1 MSSDPDDFLIVP
13 EAAAELRMAKRTL
26 DNHRWKGT
34 GPKFR
39 RHGGRIVYRRG
50 DLLAWSEERAARMA
64 TGKKSSRTSSPGHT
78 GSNGPRAAGTRLDK
92 RKRTKAAV
100 ESQPKHTNWSL
111 RVDKANAIKGPT
123 GGHPTP

>member
-1 MSSDPDDFLIVP
+1 MSGDPEEFLIVP
-13 EAAAELRMAKRTL
+13 EAAEELRMAKRTL

-64 TGKKSSRTSSPGHT
+64 AREKNGGEASGAFVSGERLC
-78 GSNGPRAAGTRLDK
+78 GSGAGMAQGERPETVLERQSE
-92 RKRTKAAV
+92 R
-100 ESQPKHTNWSL
+100 PNWPIHAEATDTAERPARNYPS
-111 RVDKANAIKGPT
+111 A
-123 GGHPTP
+123 

>member
-64 TGKKSSRTSSPGHT
+64 AGEKNNRTSSSGRT
-78 GSNGPRAAGTRLDK
+78 GNSVPRPAGTRLDK
-92 RKRTKAAV
+92 RKRPKTAV
-100 ESQPKHTNWSL
+100 ESQRKHPDWAL
-111 RVDKANAIKGPT
+111 HADKTSPVKGPT

>member
-64 TGKKSSRTSSPGHT
+64 AGKTNRLTSSPGRT
-78 GSNGPRAAGTRLDK
+78 GSSGTRPAGTRLDK
-92 RKRTKAAV
+92 RKRPKTSV
-100 ESQPKHTNWSL
+100 EPQPKHPNWPL
-111 RVDKANAIKGPT
+111 HADKTGPVKGPT
-123 GGHPTP
+123 GGHPAP

>member
-1 MSSDPDDFLIVP
+1 MSGDPDDFLIVP
-13 EAAAELRMAKRTL
+13 EAAADLRMAKRTL

-64 TGKKSSRTSSPGHT
+64 
-78 GSNGPRAAGTRLDK
+78 A
-92 RKRTKAAV
+92 RKRNSRVPPSAPAGHNGDRAPGAV
-100 ESQPKHTNWSL
+100 LAEDEHSETVLERQREHSNWSL
-111 RVDKANAIKGPT
+111 HPDRPRSGKEPT
-123 GGHPTP
+123 GGHPPP

>member
-1 MSSDPDDFLIVP
+1 MSNDPDNFLIVP
-13 EAAAELRMAKRTL
+13 EAAAELRVARRTL

-64 TGKKSSRTSSPGHT
+64 AGKRSSRTSSPARIGN
-78 GSNGPRAAGTRLDK
+78 SGPRPAGPRPDK
-92 RKRTKAAV
+92 RKRPTTAV
-100 ESQPKHTNWSL
+100 ESQPKRADWSL
-111 RVDKANAIKGPT
+111 HADKARPVKGPT

>member
-1 MSSDPDDFLIVP
+1 MFSYPDDFLIVP

-50 DLLAWSEERAARMA
+50 DLLAWSEERAAWMA
-64 TGKKSSRTSSPGHT
+64 EW
-78 GSNGPRAAGTRLDK
+78 K
-92 RKRTKAAV
+92 RGR
-100 ESQPKHTNWSL
+100 SQPTASASHSDLCAVGPGLAQGDSREAILERESKRPNWPL
-111 RVDKANAIKGPT
+111 HVDKSGADKGAT
-123 GGHPTP
+123 RTHPSP

>member
-1 MSSDPDDFLIVP
+1 MPSDPDEFLIVP

-64 TGKKSSRTSSPGHT
+64 ARKQIISNAPSASAGLNGHCALSPGLAQGQRPET
-78 GSNGPRAAGTRLDK
+78 VLER
-92 RKRTKAAV
+92 
-100 ESQPKHTNWSL
+100 ESECPDWSL
-111 RVDKANAIKGPT
+111 QIEKSGAGKRPARN
-123 GGHPTP
+123 HPSP

>member
-1 MSSDPDDFLIVP
+1 MSGDPDDFLIVP

-34 GPKFR
+34 GPRFR

-64 TGKKSSRTSSPGHT
+64 EEKTKRRASLPGRTSS
-78 GSNGPRAAGTRLDK
+78 SSPRPAGARLR
-92 RKRTKAAV
+92 RKRPKTAV
-100 ESQPKHTNWSL
+100 ESQPKHPDWPL
-111 RVDKANAIKGPT
+111 HADKTRPVKGST